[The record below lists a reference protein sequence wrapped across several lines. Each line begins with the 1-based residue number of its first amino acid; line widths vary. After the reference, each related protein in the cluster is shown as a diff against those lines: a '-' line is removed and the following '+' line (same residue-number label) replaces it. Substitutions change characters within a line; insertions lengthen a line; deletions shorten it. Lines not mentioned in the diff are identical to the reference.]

1 MNIRCPQCRTLCK
14 VDPKELD
21 AVPGGLRCVN
31 CGHLFSASELEAD
44 PLDWADSD
52 PDDWVDFELSH
63 SDLDSEAP
71 PQATRTEPIEL
82 ELPFEVPDDLPVL
95 EPSAEAALDAHQ
107 ALAPAPRQAPP
118 WWQILLVV
126 LLLLVLVLQLAWF
139 NRTQLLQLP
148 QAGPL
153 CEWIDCSMV
162 QARDPAAFEVL
173 SRQLQADP
181 TVPGALRLLLR
192 FRNAADAAQPL
203 PLLQLALF
211 DNGGAVLARRSFQ
224 PGEYLF
230 PPPPQDR
237 LATPQ
242 EVFTIELIFEDPGA
256 RASGFMI
263 DFL

>member
-1 MNIRCPQCRTLCK
+1 MHTRCPQCRTVYS
-14 VDPKELD
+14 VDQEHLRAD
-21 AVPGGLRCVN
+21 QGMLRCFN
-31 CGHLFSASELEAD
+31 CDNLFNAWENDTHASDL
-44 PLDWADSD
+44 
-52 PDDWVDFELSH
+52 DDWDDFELAS
-63 SDLDSEAP
+63 SDLHRESDR
-71 PQATRTEPIEL
+71 QAMGEEPVEL
-82 ELPFEVPDDLPVL
+82 ELPFDVPDDLPVL
-95 EPSAEAALDAHQ
+95 EPSADAALDAQ
-107 ALAPAPRQAPP
+107 YALAPSRRRPSP
-118 WWQILLVV
+118 WWQILLAA
-126 LLLLVLVLQLAWF
+126 LLLLLLALQLAWF
-139 NRTQLLQLP
+139 NRAQLLQLP
-148 QAGPL
+148 QARPV
-153 CEWIDCSMV
+153 CQWIDCSRV